1 MHTGKPL
8 VEIGVA
14 KLKKMY
20 VGIKHQ
26 TSNYGMIQA
35 PSELSRTE
43 VEFSFDLE

>member
-14 KLKKMY
+14 KLKMY
-20 VGIKHQ
+20 ELIKRQ
-26 TSNYGMIQA
+26 TWNVGMIQA
-35 PSELSRTE
+35 TSEMSRSE

>member
-14 KLKKMY
+14 KLKMY
-20 VGIKHQ
+20 KVIKHQ
-26 TSNYGMIQA
+26 TSNSGMIQA
-35 PSELSRTE
+35 TSEISRSE